1 MRISEFQ
8 KLIKDLYFLKDKE
21 RGLYR
26 TFIWLVEEIGE
37 LADNINKEVLEIPQ
51 ISAELADIIA
61 WTTSLANILNIDLEK
76 SLQQKYPNNCD
87 DCNSNSC
94 ECIK

>member
-8 KLIKDLYFLKDKE
+8 KLMKDLYFLKDKE

-37 LADNINKEVLEIPQ
+37 LADNLNKEELEIPQ

-61 WTTSLANILNIDLEK
+61 WTSSLANILNIDLEK
-76 SLQQKYPNNCD
+76 SLQQKYPNKCVE
-87 DCNSNSC
+87 CNSNPC
-94 ECIK
+94 QCNK